1 MKKTYINPEMQVV
14 EINTPVLLTGSLPV
28 SSETITGSEMLA
40 PEMLDLSDLV
50 PGIPSYV
57 FE

>member
-28 SSETITGSEMLA
+28 FDTEITKDDMLS
-40 PEMLDLSDLV
+40 PELELGNDDFVLFD
-50 PGIPSYV
+50 
-57 FE
+57 E

>member
-28 SSETITGSEMLA
+28 VNETVNEGDILA
-40 PEMLDLSDLV
+40 PEYGEFD
-50 PGIPSYV
+50 
-57 FE
+57 FAK

>member
-28 SSETITGSEMLA
+28 FEDAVNGEDVLT
-40 PEMLDLSDLV
+40 PELGNDDFVLFD
-50 PGIPSYV
+50 
-57 FE
+57 E

>member
-28 SSETITGSEMLA
+28 FDDTEITKDDMLA
-40 PEMLDLSDLV
+40 PEFGDGDLID
-50 PGIPSYV
+50 
-57 FE
+57 FAE

>member
-28 SSETITGSEMLA
+28 FNETVNEGDVLS
-40 PEMLDLSDLV
+40 PELGGDDFVLFD
-50 PGIPSYV
+50 
-57 FE
+57 E